1 MIFANIFPY
10 NKYCSLMALD
20 PVSVTAAFPV
30 TVSLETVNYCNA
42 ACIFC
47 PLFAGNDQIDRK
59 LRPAML
65 MDQDLFTKLVEE
77 IKIWDVK
84 PTIFLNM
91 DGEPLLD
98 KHFKKRLTI
107 LQKADLSQNVNLQT
121 NGEYLTPQISAEILK
136 AGLSSVTIGFDGASK
151 EVYESHRVGCHYDI
165 VLGNIMEFVRIRAAL
180 RKSTVL
186 AIKFVRT
193 KQNAHEVA
201 DAYKLFSG
209 ILNPWIDIFYDT
221 ISENWGNPALENVV
235 FAGIQSDM
243 HPNYCGYP
251 DNNLV
256 ILADGSVSPCC
267 FDYNLSIAG
276 GPIGDVRRQTILDVW
291 RGTSFENLR
300 RSLRQPGRDGKP
312 ARCLACGLSF
322 SRPKHF
328 YAGGPAIEDC
338 FAQSQENGFNY
349 YFTKHLKIRMVV
361 QLALGARSWGA
372 SWALRCGVSLARS
385 VLKRRFGIG

>member
-1 MIFANIFPY
+1 MD
-10 NKYCSLMALD
+10 LD
-20 PVSVTAAFPV
+20 PVSFTAAFPV
-30 TVSLETVNYCNA
+30 TVSLETINYCNA

-47 PLFAGNDQIDRK
+47 PLFGGNDRIDRK
-59 LRPAML
+59 LRPAMM
-65 MDQDLFTKLVEE
+65 MDQDLFTKLVKE
-77 IKIWDVK
+77 ITTWDVK
-84 PTIFLNM
+84 PKIFLNM

-98 KHFKKRLTI
+98 KYCKERLTI
-107 LQKADLSQNVNLQT
+107 LQKADLSQHVSLQT
-121 NGEYLTPQISAEILK
+121 NGEYLTPEISAAILK
-136 AGLSSVTIGFDGASK
+136 VGLSSVTIGFDGASK
-151 EVYESHRVGCHYDI
+151 EVYESHRVGCQYDI
-165 VLGNIMEFVRIRAAL
+165 VLGNITEFVRIRALL
-180 RKSTVL
+180 RKSTSL

-201 DAYKLFSG
+201 DAYKLFAG
-209 ILNPWIDIFYDT
+209 ILNPWIDIFHDT

-235 FAGIQSDM
+235 FAGSQSYM
-243 HPNYCGYP
+243 HPKYCGYP

-276 GPIGDVRRQTILDVW
+276 GPIGNVRRQTILEVW

-300 RSLRQPGRDGKP
+300 QSLRRSGRDGKP

-322 SRPKHF
+322 SRPAHF
-328 YAGGPAIEDC
+328 YAGGPAIESR
-338 FAQSQENGFNY
+338 FVQSQENGFNY
-349 YFTKHLKIRMVV
+349 YFTKHLKIRRVV

-372 SWALRCGVSLARS
+372 PWALRRGASLARS